1 MTSPEDQEPARRP
14 SGSSETPKTP
24 ETPETPEI
32 SETSAASGVS
42 EAGETSAASGVS
54 EAGET
59 SGASEVS
66 GASVVSG
73 VETKDRIYRSP
84 AGIVGGVLLLG
95 LVGWLGIDAIVAGEG
110 RTPWLALAVLI
121 LVVPLTV
128 ALTLRPAVYAGED
141 RLRVRNPFRVIVLPW
156 GQVAALR
163 SGYSNEVVAAS
174 GKKFQL
180 WSVPVSLRARKRA
193 TRQETRARAE
203 QRDGRTASRSADGLG
218 TLGGFGG
225 GGRARAGRAVPDGPA
240 RAETDRVMDE
250 LRQLWEAHEKDE
262 SAQGEVTVRWAWE
275 ILGPAAAGAVVLGIL
290 LAVG

>member
-24 ETPETPEI
+24 EVPETPEI
-32 SETSAASGVS
+32 SETSGVS
-42 EAGETSAASGVS
+42 EASG
-54 EAGET
+54 
-59 SGASEVS
+59 VS
-66 GASVVSG
+66 GASVVPG

-95 LVGWLGIDAIVAGEG
+95 LVGWLGVDAIVAGEG

-218 TLGGFGG
+218 ALGGFGGG

>member
-1 MTSPEDQEPARRP
+1 MTSPEEQEPARRP
-14 SGSSETPKTP
+14 SEP
-24 ETPETPEI
+24 
-32 SETSAASGVS
+32 
-42 EAGETSAASGVS
+42 
-54 EAGET
+54 
-59 SGASEVS
+59 
-66 GASVVSG
+66 

-84 AGIVGGVLLLG
+84 AGIAGGVLLLG

-110 RTPWLALAVLI
+110 RTPWLALAALI
-121 LVVPLTV
+121 LAVPLTV
-128 ALTLRPAVYAGED
+128 AFTLRPAVYAGED

-156 GQVAALR
+156 GQVASLR

-203 QRDGRTASRSADGLG
+203 QAAQRDGRTASRSGDGFG
-218 TLGGFGG
+218 ALGGFGG
-225 GGRARAGRAVPDGPA
+225 GGRSRAGRAGSDGPA

-250 LRQLWEAHEKDE
+250 LRKLWEAHEKDE

-275 ILGPAAAGAVVLGIL
+275 ILGPAVAGAVVLGIL